1 MTENTTQTEQAL
13 TVRLIGGLARGQQ
26 LSRVEHVLSTDVST
40 TMTCLRALDRRAART
55 EASA

>member
-26 LSRVEHVLSTDVST
+26 LSRVEHVLADVST